1 VGDGSGDQIRGVG
14 AVGRR
19 VAVTITSD
27 RRRSRGVGGVDGVGG
42 GGGEAAALRGRTT
55 GHALGR
61 P

>member
-27 RRRSRGVGGVDGVGG
+27 RRRSRGVGGVVGV

-55 GHALGR
+55 GHTLGR